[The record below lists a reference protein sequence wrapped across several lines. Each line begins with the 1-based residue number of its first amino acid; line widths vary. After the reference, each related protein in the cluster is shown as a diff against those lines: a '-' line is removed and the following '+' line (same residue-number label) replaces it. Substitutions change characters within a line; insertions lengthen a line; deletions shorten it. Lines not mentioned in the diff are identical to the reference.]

1 MNGHMAPR
9 IQNAVL
15 GRWEPVYR
23 SRLHYLVTWSTRGR
37 RPVLKERHAET
48 LESLIT
54 TVCEERGFQIVDLAI
69 GRDHVHVLLE
79 LHPAQSVAGVLR
91 EIKGRTG
98 MALLQKHPELRVWLG
113 GNLVWDERFAVE
125 TLSAS
130 RVEKV
135 QSRLHSVHRSHHPLS
150 EADRLPRAS

>member
-1 MNGHMAPR
+1 MNAQMAPR
-9 IQNAVL
+9 IQNALL

-48 LESLIT
+48 LEALIT
-54 TVCEERGFQIVDLAI
+54 AVCEERGFQIVDLAI
-69 GRDHVHVLLE
+69 AHDHVHVLLE
-79 LHPAQSVAGVLR
+79 LHPAQSISGVLR

-98 MALLQKHPELRVWLG
+98 LALLEKHPELRVWLG

-125 TLSAS
+125 TLSSS
-130 RVEKV
+130 RLEKV
-135 QSRLHSVHRSHHPLS
+135 QARLHAVHRSHHPLFES
-150 EADRLPRAS
+150 DRLARAS